1 MCLIKIQG
9 YLEKINSNMANIK
22 TKIDEWKVRDLEDNG
37 VIRIYVE
44 HNTEM
49 GNRGVPGI
57 QVWYTIAGGT
67 SIVNFEPLHVE
78 RWAYQAQ
85 KNGESEYLLTDYSW
99 INHDD
104 MYVKN
109 SLVLGEKLM
118 AKVSVKVRSKKDV
131 ITKEYELP
139 FGLE

>member
-1 MCLIKIQG
+1 M
-9 YLEKINSNMANIK
+9 SNIK
-22 TKIDEWKVRDLEDNG
+22 TKIDEFEVRDLEDNG
-37 VIRIYVE
+37 ILRIYVE

-85 KNGESEYLLTDYSW
+85 KQNVQEYLLTDYSW
-99 INHDD
+99 TTYDD
-104 MYVKN
+104 TYIKN
-109 SLVLGEKLM
+109 YLVVDEKLK
-118 AKVSVKVRSKKDV
+118 AKVEVKVRSKKAPIV
-131 ITKEYELP
+131 REYDLP
-139 FGLE
+139 FSLEE